1 MQTMPNPAR
10 YHTTHNK
17 TTVKKG
23 CTMIP
28 KKEKKNPN
36 RRKKCKEIHAIQ
48 QKKGKKRNRN
58 VIRCISRC

>member
-28 KKEKKNPN
+28 KRKEKPQSPKEMQRNPCCPTKE
-36 RRKKCKEIHAIQ
+36 RKKTESQRHPLH
-48 QKKGKKRNRN
+48 
-58 VIRCISRC
+58 